1 MLTPAVVRSASG
13 AASYYAADN
22 YYTDGQATEASLW
35 AGQGAEALGLDGP
48 VGHQEFEAILAGRLP
63 DGETIPVGA
72 NGKHRAGLDFTFS
85 APKSMSLLAYVG
97 GDVRL
102 LDAHMTAVRTT
113 LGWMEA
119 NLAETRVSRDGRQ
132 EVVKSGNLVVA
143 LFQHD
148 TSRALD
154 PQAHIHAIIANA
166 TKAPDGS
173 WRALHNDALWAGYTA
188 TASVYNATLRAAV
201 EQLGYATE
209 RVAKHGQFE
218 IVGVPRDV
226 IEQFSIRSAEID
238 AGMASMQHRTPEAR
252 SAVTLGTRAA
262 KPAGIDRDVL
272 RVEWGERARGA
283 GIDLPAMVA
292 VARENGLGR
301 ATAWERLVRGAGGI
315 AAQGIALAEK
325 LGIRIGPGPDPLVP
339 ERAGRLRP
347 DTFVAAHAVASA
359 IRHLGEREAAFPTCD
374 VLKAALDMGAPVAVA
389 AVEQRIALLVTRGLL
404 IAGNDGLMM
413 TTTQALGLERNI
425 VAGVRAGR
433 DAVPAIITAK
443 DGEARIQ
450 QAAVEAMNRRL
461 NKGQLAAAT
470 TVLTTR
476 DRVVAV
482 QGVAGAGKSSM
493 LKPVVAIAKA
503 KGRHVIGLAVQ
514 NSVARR
520 LGADTGVDACTI
532 ASFLREHEFRPG
544 TSLRGAMLIVDEAS
558 MIDNRTMER
567 LVDVAQA
574 HAVDRLVLVGD
585 RKQLGAVQAGKPFD
599 VILRAGSRTA
609 VMDENVR
616 ATTPRMRDIHAAAQA
631 GDVPALMR
639 LLKTDTIEAPG
650 TAAAVVADRW
660 MALSLADRE
669 RTGIYASG
677 RQLRAAINGEVQQ
690 RRMAAG
696 ELGRTP
702 ARFSVLSPV
711 HLTREEQRLPEHYS
725 RDRIVEFSR
734 GVSAQGI
741 RPGFAVVTGVTGDAV
756 TLRRPDGRHEQFRP
770 ARLAANRVDDFV
782 RVYERQD
789 ITLYAGDPVR
799 WTANDPARALVNA
812 DTARL
817 LRVAPDALTIAI
829 SDGRELRLERGDP
842 MLKRIDL
849 AYATSTHAAQGATSD
864 LGIVAADSREGKLIT
879 TSLLRVLATRMRE
892 GVTLVVDDSQRLRK
906 VAGRQAGEKT
916 AASDVAGQGS
926 LPVLTGPPILSP
938 DPSPR
943 EVEAIGSYARAFV
956 AVEAAHRNREWPERA
971 DVRAMYAGADMLD
984 QLRPGGAEDLRV
996 VLDRLPDLARE
1007 IATGGTD
1014 RTWRVWIDEGSVR
1027 GGGGPDYAA
1036 RFVADWRAASVER
1049 AAAVGQDATAQAER
1063 KVVRLMKRMEQQPML
1078 ERALQKQVPER
1089 QLEIDLSGMS
1099 RTRDIGLSL

>member
-35 AGQGAEALGLDGP
+35 AGQGAEVLGLDGS
-48 VGHQEFEAILAGRLP
+48 VGHQQFEAILAGRLP
-63 DGETIPVGA
+63 DGETIPAGA

-102 LDAHMTAVRTT
+102 LDAHMAAVRTT

-132 EVVKSGNLVVA
+132 EVVRSGNLVVA

-166 TKAPDGS
+166 TRAPDGS

-188 TASVYNATLRAAV
+188 AASVYNATLRAAV
-201 EQLGYATE
+201 QQLGYATE

-218 IVGVPRDV
+218 ITGVPRDV

-238 AGMASMQHRTPEAR
+238 AGMAAMQHRTPEAR
-252 SAVTLGTRAA
+252 SAVTLSTRAA
-262 KPAGIDRDVL
+262 KPAELDRDVL
-272 RVEWGERARGA
+272 RAQWGERARGA

-292 VARENGLGR
+292 VAQRNGPGR

-347 DTFVAAHAVASA
+347 DAFVAAHAVASA
-359 IRHLGEREAAFPTCD
+359 IRHLGEREAAFPARD
-374 VLKAALDMGAPVAVA
+374 VLKVALDMGAPVAVA
-389 AVEQRIALLVTRGLL
+389 AVEQRIALLATRGLL

-413 TTTQALGLERNI
+413 TTTQALGIERNI
-425 VAGVRAGR
+425 VAGVCAGR
-433 DAVPAIITAK
+433 DAVPAIIAANEA
-443 DGEARIQ
+443 GARIQ
-450 QAAVEAMNRRL
+450 QAAVDAMDRRL

-470 TVLTTR
+470 TILTTR

-493 LKPVVAIAKA
+493 LKPVVAIARTE
-503 KGRHVIGLAVQ
+503 GRQVIGLAVQ

-520 LGADTGVDACTI
+520 LGADTGVAARTI
-532 ASFLREHEFRPG
+532 ASFLRDHEFRPG
-544 TSLRGAMLIVDEAS
+544 MSLRGAVLIVDEAS

-631 GDVPALMR
+631 GDVPALMQ
-639 LLKTDTIEAPG
+639 LLKPDTIEAPG

-660 MALSLADRE
+660 MALSMQDRT

-702 ARFSVLSPV
+702 ARFGVLSPV
-711 HLTREEQRLPEHYS
+711 HLTREEQRLPEYYA

-734 GVSAQGI
+734 GVVAQGI
-741 RPGFAVVTGVTGDAV
+741 RPGFAVVTGVTGDVV

-799 WTANDPARALVNA
+799 WTANDHDRGLVNA

-817 LRVAPDALTIAI
+817 SQVALDALTVTT

-842 MLKRIDL
+842 MLKRLDL

-892 GVTLVVDDSQRLRK
+892 GVTLVVDDGRRLEK

-916 AASDVAGQGS
+916 AASDVPGQGNAGES
-926 LPVLTGPPILSP
+926 TEAPIRLP

-943 EVEAIGSYARAFV
+943 DAEAIGAYARAFI
-956 AVEAAHRNREWPERA
+956 AIETARGNREWPDRA
-971 DVRAMYAGADMLD
+971 DVRAMHAGADMLER
-984 QLRPGGAEDLRV
+984 LRRGGAEDVRV
-996 VLDRLPDLARE
+996 ILDRTPDLARE
-1007 IATGGTD
+1007 IATGGTE
-1014 RTWRVWIDEGSVR
+1014 RTWRAWMEEGRVR
-1027 GGGGPDYAA
+1027 GAGGPDHAA
-1036 RFVADWRAASVER
+1036 RFVADWRAASAER
-1049 AAAVGQDATAQAER
+1049 AAAVGRDATGQAER
-1063 KVVRLMKRMEQQPML
+1063 KVARLIERMEKQPAL
-1078 ERALQKQVPER
+1078 ERALAKQVPER
-1089 QLEIDLSGMS
+1089 QLVIDLSGMS
-1099 RTRDIGLSL
+1099 RSRDMELGL